1 MKNVHLLTPN
11 TRIIKTRIMVRYC
24 DERYVLRSIDRFIE
38 RDEIVYFCLVEP
50 FYKKHI
56 RHTGGALCTCQ
67 DNGRGYSL
75 MKILLNIPTA
85 ANVMQDA
92 TFQNNRRFLS
102 FGKTQ
107 SMLYSFFTTMVGYSV
122 LHWIRIFLENI
133 RFYDLSG
140 RVLLQ
145 RVART
150 IYEGSTHRFV
160 RYRIHE

>member
-11 TRIIKTRIMVRYC
+11 TRIIKTRVMIRYC

-38 RDEIVYFCLVEP
+38 RDKIVHFCFVEP

-56 RHTGGALCTCQ
+56 RHTGGAFFTCL

-122 LHWIRIFLENI
+122 
-133 RFYDLSG
+133 
-140 RVLLQ
+140 
-145 RVART
+145 
-150 IYEGSTHRFV
+150 
-160 RYRIHE
+160 